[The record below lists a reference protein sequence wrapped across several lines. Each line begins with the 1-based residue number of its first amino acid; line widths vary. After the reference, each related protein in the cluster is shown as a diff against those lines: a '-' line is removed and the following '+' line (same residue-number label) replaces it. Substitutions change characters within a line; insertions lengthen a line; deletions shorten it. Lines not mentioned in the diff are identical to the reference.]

1 MKGIILAGGT
11 GSRLYPLTTA
21 ISKQLLPVY
30 NKPLIY
36 YPLSALMLAG
46 IREILIITTPNE
58 QPLFRQL
65 LDDGTQLGMSFAYA
79 VQQKP
84 EGAAQALLIGK
95 GFIGGEPCALIL
107 GDNLFYGDRLSTTLR
122 DAATLERGAT
132 VFAYTVSDPER
143 YGVIELDRDGRP
155 LGIEE
160 KPTLPR
166 STWAVTG
173 LYFYDGRASEIA
185 ASIRPSARGELEIT
199 DVNQRYL
206 KMNEL
211 KVELFG
217 RGIAW
222 LDVGTHD
229 SLLDAANLIAT
240 FERRQ
245 ALKIACVEEIAW
257 RKGWIDDAQ
266 LEKLAA
272 VAGEYAYGAYLR
284 GLLS

>member
-95 GFIGGEPCALIL
+95 DFIGGEPCALIL